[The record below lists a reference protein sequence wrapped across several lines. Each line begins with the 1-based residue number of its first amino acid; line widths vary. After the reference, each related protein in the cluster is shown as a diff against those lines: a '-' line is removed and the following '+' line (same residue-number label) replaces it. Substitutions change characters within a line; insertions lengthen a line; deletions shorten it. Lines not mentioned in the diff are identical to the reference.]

1 MATFDDLPT
10 LPESG
15 NLSLDDLIGV
25 VDLSDRRSPKK
36 VSLSQLSDLI
46 NVTADPT
53 PIATDLDKRLS
64 SPSVGEV
71 VNIYGEGSRIEQF
84 LGNLLNPS
92 KFFASGAPVFN
103 FDTGGDSQ
111 YDDLDLN
118 GYCYD
123 SGSGVIQT
131 NATYGPN
138 SSISYFEG
146 ESGAWEWKL
155 ASGEDP
161 VLYTSTDVCEHV
173 SQVTNWI
180 PNPVYPE
187 LPDAPAFTAWDNSG
201 FTFSITIFPG
211 YSNPYATLGGIYNG
225 RNTYQDDSINWGC
238 SYDSDGSEG
247 AGWYFNADI
256 YQYYSPSNTT
266 YPWQAEDWVFIGA
279 SEDDPEVTVVITRAP
294 AANNDNWVVL
304 ENTVALTVENSL
316 GISCTVNGV
325 SCPNTEA
332 TYVGF
337 VDPHAIT
344 TAGATLYVT
353 GFATAGFDGAF
364 AFTNPEDANLA
375 IPIALA
381 PRASV
386 TIYLYD

>member
-25 VDLSDRRSPKK
+25 VDLSDRRSPKR

-53 PIATDLDKRLS
+53 PIATDIDKRLS
-64 SPSVGEV
+64 SASIGEV

-84 LGNLLNPS
+84 VGNLADPS
-92 KFFASGAPVFN
+92 KFFIAGFAPFDVVLIEEDPAASIMLGGFWEQVEPDRFVN
-103 FDTGGDSQ
+103 DDTGLSAER
-111 YDDLDLN
+111 DDAESPWRLMSEMSAFTLFTA
-118 GYCYD
+118 
-123 SGSGVIQT
+123 STVTATPQEVGS
-131 NATYGPN
+131 
-138 SSISYFEG
+138 
-146 ESGAWEWKL
+146 
-155 ASGEDP
+155 
-161 VLYTSTDVCEHV
+161 
-173 SQVTNWI
+173 WI
-180 PNPVYPE
+180 PNPLYPE
-187 LPDAPAFTAWDNSG
+187 LAEVAAPTLTAWDNSG
-201 FTFSITIFPG
+201 FTFPIAIFPG
-211 YSNPYATLGGIYNG
+211 YVSPPYAVPAAVYNG
-225 RNTYQDDSINWGC
+225 RNIYQDSENWGC
-238 SYDSDGSEG
+238 GYDPAGSEG
-247 AGWYFNADI
+247 AGWYFNADV
-256 YQYYSPSNTT
+256 YTYYSPSDAA

-304 ENTVALTVENSL
+304 ENTVALTVDNSL

-344 TAGATLYVT
+344 TAGATFYVS
-353 GFATAGFDGAF
+353 GFATAGFDSAF
-364 AFTNPEDANLA
+364 SFTNPEDANLA